1 MSEYLMPD
9 DQQDEQ
15 SMIALVEFHVL
26 RGECPRLTDATC
38 RQFYDCSECW
48 WYAIT
53 RGEEV

>member
-1 MSEYLMPD
+1 MLEYLLPD

-15 SMIALVEFHVL
+15 STIALVEFHVL
-26 RGECPRLTDATC
+26 RGECPRLTDVTC

-53 RGEEV
+53 HGEEV